1 MGKKFPIG
9 QTGNKAFQYVI
20 AEEGTNL
27 YFAIYEDEE
36 GNRTYDTIALRE
48 VVERLKQG
56 LTPVPEKNEKGV
68 ALKFYLSPNDLVYVP
83 TADELLSKECSLD
96 KNRIYKMVSAT
107 KSECL
112 FIPHSVAKTI
122 YDKVEFEALNKMG
135 RALTGEM
142 IKSVCWKIEVDRLG
156 HIVNIIK

>member
-1 MGKKFPIG
+1 M
-9 QTGNKAFQYVI
+9 
-20 AEEGTNL
+20 
-27 YFAIYEDEE
+27 
-36 GNRTYDTIALRE
+36 
-48 VVERLKQG
+48 
-56 LTPVPEKNEKGV
+56 
-68 ALKFYLSPNDLVYVP
+68 KFYLSPNDLVYVP
-83 TADELLSKECSLD
+83 TADELLSKACSLD

-112 FIPHSVAKTI
+112 FIPHSVAKPI